1 MNIKILLYFI
11 LFIKCYSSLELIL
24 FIDFTSNQTYSNN
37 ECGGSIDVIEIN
49 GIFYQNNNNNNN
61 NNTIYPPCRS
71 TSDAGIRA
79 RQFISNT
86 SSNPYRNTSLIIYFQ
101 NFDWRGLDI
110 VNVSGFGII
119 SSFCFFD
126 IRVYNEPN
134 AIINFNG
141 ENTVN
146 PIFQYQIFAHG
157 DDLCDDITKPRI
169 QLKNI
174 RFKNFLN
181 TKCLIIINTNINI
194 EKPSPTIELSSITTI
209 NSNIFIEL
217 GSSVQVKTPLI
228 VKIKD
233 CTFSDSINLKT
244 QKGRFILNWY
254 NKVTIDNCIF
264 NNFINNDPIITSNYE
279 STFIENSRFTN
290 VKMSPNVAIINLYG
304 GIIKY
309 NNLTID
315 NCQLY
320 SFLVFFTKINGNY
333 IHQLN
338 NIIFKNNNILFST
351 TKPTISYS
359 FGFITFLGNYY
370 ITGNGNG
377 IDTNDV
383 FFNNITFEPN
393 NIIFTTKV
401 LLYVVNMTSIHFSN
415 FNISSPSQNFQTII
429 VTDITPIK
437 VLVDNSSISLFTN
450 SLEFCESDYNSSIT
464 IQLNKQQKQ
473 LPKLSESYLKEP
485 CKLCN
490 INYILLED
498 FENNNS
504 SSQGGNNSSN
514 NNNNSSSTEL
524 SESHNNN
531 SSSSG
536 DEFNNIE
543 SDNKDNGASFKT
555 ILLIPIVIVPFVVIL
570 GAVISI
576 SFFIKKKK
584 IFKKEKGSD
593 EGENGVGDFEKNIN
607 VVGEIVLQELAVSD

>member
-1 MNIKILLYFI
+1 MNIKILLLFL
-11 LFIKCYSSLELIL
+11 LFIKFYSSLELIL
-24 FIDFTSNQTYSNN
+24 FIDFTSNQNYSKN

-49 GIFYQNNNNNNN
+49 GTFYQNNNN

-71 TSDAGIRA
+71 TSDAGNRA

-101 NFDWRGLDI
+101 NFDWRGLNI
-110 VNVSGFGII
+110 VKVSGFGLI

-134 AIINFNG
+134 AIITFNG
-141 ENTVN
+141 ENIAN
-146 PIFQYQIFAHG
+146 PIFQYQLFSNG
-157 DDLCDDITKPRI
+157 DDLCDDDDLIKPRI

-181 TKCLIIINTNINI
+181 TKCFIIINANINI
-194 EKPSPTIELSSITTI
+194 EKPSPIIELSSITTI

-233 CTFSDSINLKT
+233 CIFSDSINLKT
-244 QKGRFILNWY
+244 EKGRFILNWY

-264 NNFINNDPIITSNYE
+264 NNFINNDPIITSNFE
-279 STFIENSRFTN
+279 STFIENSIFSN
-290 VKMSPNVAIINLYG
+290 IKMSPNIAIINLYG

-309 NNLTID
+309 NNITID

-333 IHQLN
+333 NHQLN

-359 FGFITFLGNYY
+359 IGFITFLGNY
-370 ITGNGNG
+370 ITGNG

-393 NIIFTTKV
+393 NIIFTTKI
-401 LLYVVNMTSIHFSN
+401 LLYLVNMTSIHFSN
-415 FNISSPSQNFQTII
+415 FKISSPSQNFQTII
-429 VTDITPIK
+429 FSDITPIK

-450 SLEFCESDYNSSIT
+450 SLGFCYSDYNSSIT

-485 CKLCN
+485 CKLCT
-490 INYILLED
+490 INYILLDD
-498 FENNNS
+498 FE
-504 SSQGGNNSSN
+504 
-514 NNNNSSSTEL
+514 NNNNSSSNSNSDGGNNNSSGSSIEL

-531 SSSSG
+531 SNSSS

-543 SDNKDNGASFKT
+543 NDNKDNGTSFKT
-555 ILLIPIVIVPFVVIL
+555 ILLIPIVIVPLVVIL